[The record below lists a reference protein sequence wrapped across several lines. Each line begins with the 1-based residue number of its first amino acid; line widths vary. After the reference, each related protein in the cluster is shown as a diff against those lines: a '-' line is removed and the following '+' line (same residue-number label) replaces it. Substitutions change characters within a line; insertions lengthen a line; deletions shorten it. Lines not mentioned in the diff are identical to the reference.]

1 MCACGG
7 SSAGSTGSS
16 GGSGSQT
23 DTAGVNK
30 AAGSNDADAAD
41 PSDAGQEAGTIII
54 GSKDFTENEIVAEIY
69 ALALEDAGFTVE
81 RRMNIASSVIHT
93 SLVSGEV
100 ELYPEY
106 TGTGLLSILQ
116 MDLIT
121 DPKKVYETVKNAYEE
136 QFGITWLDYAPANDG
151 QGIFVSRR
159 VSDEYGIRTI
169 SDLQANASEIRFASQ
184 GEFDEREDGI
194 PGLEKVYGPFA
205 WKSSRVYDNGLKY
218 QVVENDEADAAPAYT
233 TEGRLVETDKF
244 VLLEDDKQVWP
255 PYNIAPVV
263 RGFGINHSEI
273 FTRNGLSPGVSFP
286 RILGIECVGEIAET
300 TDPLRLPAGQKVISI
315 MGEMGRAF
323 DGGYA
328 EYALLP
334 NEQICPVETDL
345 DWKTLAALPET
356 YYTAYGSLLNLRIGD
371 IKTDS
376 ETDCKT
382 NVKTGSQT
390 DRKTE
395 IKTDSKTH
403 SKTSETGIR
412 TPRILVRGATSGVG
426 VAFLRLLKGR
436 WSELHVSGS
445 TRSMKKEAQLREAG
459 FDEVILDADGVLQ
472 TDRQFDRVLELIG
485 PATLRDTF
493 SHVVEGG
500 IVCST
505 GQLGGQW
512 TLNDFDP
519 IFELPANGYL
529 TSFYSGN
536 VDPVRLQS
544 LLDYVRT
551 YGIDP
556 APERVFSLPQVPE
569 AHAYLESAHS
579 FGKVI
584 VVI

>member
-1 MCACGG
+1 M
-7 SSAGSTGSS
+7 
-16 GGSGSQT
+16 
-23 DTAGVNK
+23 K
-30 AAGSNDADAAD
+30 A
-41 PSDAGQEAGTIII
+41 I
-54 GSKDFTENEIVAEIY
+54 
-69 ALALEDAGFTVE
+69 
-81 RRMNIASSVIHT
+81 VIHEPGGPEKLCYEEVPT
-93 SLVSGEV
+93 PVVRAGWSLV
-100 ELYPEY
+100 
-106 TGTGLLSILQ
+106 
-116 MDLIT
+116 
-121 DPKKVYETVKNAYEE
+121 
-136 QFGITWLDYAPANDG
+136 
-151 QGIFVSRR
+151 R
-159 VSDEYGIRTI
+159 
-169 SDLQANASEIRFASQ
+169 
-184 GEFDEREDGI
+184 
-194 PGLEKVYGPFA
+194 
-205 WKSSRVYDNGLKY
+205 
-218 QVVENDEADAAPAYT
+218 
-233 TEGRLVETDKF
+233 
-244 VLLEDDKQVWP
+244 
-255 PYNIAPVV
+255 V

-390 DRKTE
+390 DRKMDIKTDIKID
-395 IKTDSKTH
+395 IKTDSETG
-403 SKTSETGIR
+403 SKTRSKTGETGSR

-426 VAFLRLLKGR
+426 VAFLRLLKGWR
-436 WSELHVSGS
+436 PELHVSGS

-459 FDEVILDADGVLQ
+459 FDEVILDEDGVLQ